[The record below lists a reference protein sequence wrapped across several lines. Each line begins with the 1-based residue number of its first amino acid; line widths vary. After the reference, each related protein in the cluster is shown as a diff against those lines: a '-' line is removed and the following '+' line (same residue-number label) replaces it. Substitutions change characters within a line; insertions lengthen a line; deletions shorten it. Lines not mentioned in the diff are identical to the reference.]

1 MRTGI
6 WAYRRAELHQP
17 KSAMAVLTASNEL
30 KVSTMRG
37 GLVNGEAGKNSEF
50 SGGIGDEFGTCRNA
64 GTRYD
69 IGKMKPS

>member
-1 MRTGI
+1 
-6 WAYRRAELHQP
+6 
-17 KSAMAVLTASNEL
+17 MAVVTASNEL

-50 SGGIGDEFGTCRNA
+50 SGGIGGEFGTCRNA

-69 IGKMKPS
+69 IGELKPS